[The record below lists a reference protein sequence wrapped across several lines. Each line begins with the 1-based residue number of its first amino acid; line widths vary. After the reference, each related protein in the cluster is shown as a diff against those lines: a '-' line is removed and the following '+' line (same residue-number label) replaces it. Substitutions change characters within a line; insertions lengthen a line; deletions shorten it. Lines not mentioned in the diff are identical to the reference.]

1 MGAPSQKWENPSFL
15 LLAVTTPWPP
25 PGYHL
30 PPSCT
35 YPAHLPPLAVSSM
48 AECPC
53 LYTSSIGPLPTTASR
68 RHPSSF
74 PCSQASRSQRPL
86 QLGWPWHPDFPAHVP
101 PPGALHGCA
110 GKDPVTTARGHLDP
124 VAHPLLLCPW
134 SMLSPPL
141 QAVPRQPWCP
151 APRAPCIGSPPARPC
166 SLAPNT

>member
-1 MGAPSQKWENPSFL
+1 
-15 LLAVTTPWPP
+15 
-25 PGYHL
+25 
-30 PPSCT
+30 
-35 YPAHLPPLAVSSM
+35 M

-134 SMLSPPL
+134 SLL
-141 QAVPRQPWCP
+141 WGV
-151 APRAPCIGSPPARPC
+151 RAPAAPPRLLCACTTPPPPPPPSSSAKTAMVLCAPSSLHRIPLRVPVLWHPTLMPAFTQGQRSPRSGRPRVRRF
-166 SLAPNT
+166 P